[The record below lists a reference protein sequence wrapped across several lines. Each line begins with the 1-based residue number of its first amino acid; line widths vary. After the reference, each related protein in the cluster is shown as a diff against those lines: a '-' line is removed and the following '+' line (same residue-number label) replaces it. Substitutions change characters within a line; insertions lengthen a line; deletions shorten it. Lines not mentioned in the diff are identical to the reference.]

1 MLICKFL
8 ACQEFMIKFPERK
21 GVCMMKK
28 NKLMKAAAFGMCCA
42 FLLAGCGKSN
52 TPETLPETLP
62 PATEGSEGASDSETK
77 EASGAQEVTFVLGNI
92 QDNIDPGIT
101 NNSFSS
107 VFLCNCFEGLV
118 TYNEAGEVV
127 GGAAEKWDI
136 SDDGTV
142 YTFHLR
148 DGLKWSDGSDL
159 TAEDFVYAIQ
169 RVLTPATGGQYVD
182 IVKSYIKNA
191 DKFYAG
197 EATAEELGVKAV
209 DAKTLEI
216 TLNQPTAFFVDL
228 LTMWVFDP
236 VQKATVEANGDKWT
250 TSPETYVCNGPFK
263 ITEISTGEKYV
274 LEKNENYW
282 DAANV
287 KMEKITLRYILDSST
302 ALTAYESNEVDGIR
316 NIPSS
321 DFARLKAED
330 AGVNSVPSYGTVYY
344 NINCEKAPYDNPLV
358 RKALSLAVDRNDIIN
373 NVIQI
378 DATPAYNFLAPG
390 YTVDGK
396 DMMDGVSDRGLSA
409 TADVE
414 AAKAALAEAGYP
426 DGEGFPTLQLSYY
439 SDDTVKKVAEAIAEM
454 LEKNLGIDVEVNS
467 AEWAVFYED
476 VLNGNYDV
484 CAMGWTADYTHP
496 MSFMPLLVTDD
507 ANNLGF
513 YSNSEYD
520 ALVAQAEAET
530 DASKCAEILL
540 QAQDVAMEEYPFI
553 NLYYKNNN
561 YLMKDYVQGAY
572 MASNGNLYF
581 KNATVSK

>member
-1 MLICKFL
+1 
-8 ACQEFMIKFPERK
+8 
-21 GVCMMKK
+21 MKK
-28 NKLMKAAAFGMCCA
+28 SQWMRIAAVGMCFT
-42 FLLAGCGKSN
+42 FLLAGCGKTD
-52 TPETLPETLP
+52 TPKKLPETLP
-62 PATEGSEGASDSETK
+62 ADSADTESGQASETK
-77 EASGAQEVTFVLGNI
+77 EATGAQEITFVLGNV

-107 VFLCNCFEGLV
+107 VFLGNCFEGLV

-127 GGAAEKWDI
+127 GGAAEDWEI
-136 SDDGTV
+136 SEDGTV

-191 DKFYAG
+191 DEFYAG
-197 EATAEELGVKAV
+197 EADAKALGVKAI
-209 DAKTLEI
+209 DAQTLEI
-216 TLNQPTAFFVDL
+216 TLKQPTAFFIDL

-236 VQKATVEANGDKWT
+236 VQKATIEANGDQWT
-250 TSPETYVCNGPFK
+250 TKPETYICNGPFK

-282 DAANV
+282 DADNV
-287 KMEKITLRYILDSST
+287 KMDKITLRYILDNST
-302 ALTAYESNEVDGIR
+302 ALTAYESGEVDGIR

-344 NINCEKAPYDNPLV
+344 NINCEKEPYNNPLV
-358 RKALSLAVDRNDIIN
+358 RKALNLAVDREAIIK

-378 DATPAYNFLAPG
+378 DVTPAYNFLAPG

-396 DMMDGVSDRGLSA
+396 DMMDGVSTRGLSA

-414 AAKAALAEAGYP
+414 AAKEALAEAGYP
-426 DGEGFPTLQLSYY
+426 NGEGFPTLQLSYY
-439 SDDTVKKVAEAIAEM
+439 SDDTVKKTAEAIAEM
-454 LEKNLGIDVEVNS
+454 LETNLGIDVEVNS

-520 ALVAQAEAET
+520 ALVKKAEAET

-540 QAQDVAMEEYPFI
+540 QAQDIAMEEYPFI

-581 KNATVSK
+581 KNATVTK